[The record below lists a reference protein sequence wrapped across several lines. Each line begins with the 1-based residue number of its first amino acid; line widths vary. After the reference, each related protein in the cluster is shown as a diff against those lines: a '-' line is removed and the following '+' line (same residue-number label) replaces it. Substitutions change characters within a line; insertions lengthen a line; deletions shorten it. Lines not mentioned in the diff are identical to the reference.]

1 MARRRKRR
9 SGRDRTERSR
19 QSRQAK
25 RGRGATGRN
34 RRPDRVIPTA
44 VLQKIHKAVRPLFR
58 AGIAVDQ
65 FVSKAK
71 DLTARERAHIVDQ
84 AMMLL
89 EGFYAHLPLKRA
101 MYAVDP
107 LQSLR
112 RLRQRLPL
120 IKSDGPFHAEMINIF
135 ASVCDLHTNYVLP
148 APYNDAQAWLPF
160 KVESYSDHGC
170 RKYIVTKIAP
180 GFAKSSF
187 RRGVEILYWNGI
199 PIARAVEIAGAQS
212 GANSPAARH
221 AYGLFHLTARPL
233 NTVPL
238 PDEEWVVVRYRTR
251 HGREQEIQFDW
262 VVTEFPIGSAV
273 VKRRSRST
281 KTEYMRQISKFL
293 FAQDVV
299 DSEKKIA
306 AASDPRSRVKGTDS
320 LMPDIFRAR
329 AVRTPHGKVG
339 YVRIFSFDVD
349 DPDALVWEFIRLVT
363 ERLPQNGLIIDV
375 RDNGGGSS
383 LAAETLL
390 QLISPN
396 RPIVPQ
402 RLYFIN
408 TARTLRLCQLQR
420 VNLREGPRG
429 LSPWIE
435 SIQRAM
441 ETGAMYSAS
450 FPSHD
455 EIALN
460 AIGRRY
466 PGPTIVITNAV
477 SYSATEFFAAGF
489 QDHGGRILGV
499 DNVTGGGGANVRTHT
514 ELRNYYKNA
523 ANSPFRALPK
533 GAELRVAFRRSQRVG
548 PQIGN
553 DVEDFGIRP
562 DYVYKMTRND
572 LLKGNVE
579 LINYAASLLV

>member
-1 MARRRKRR
+1 VARGKTRR
-9 SGRDRTERSR
+9 SGRDRPERSR
-19 QSRQAK
+19 RSRQAK
-25 RGRGATGRN
+25 RCRGATARNGRPH
-34 RRPDRVIPTA
+34 RLIPTA
-44 VLQKIHKAVRPLFR
+44 VLQKTHKAVRPLFR
-58 AGIAVDQ
+58 AGIGLDQ
-65 FVSKAK
+65 FFSKAK
-71 DLTARERAHIVDQ
+71 ALTARERARIVDQ

-89 EGFYAHLPLKRA
+89 EDFYAHLPLKRA

-107 LQSLR
+107 LQGLR

-120 IKSDGPFHAEMINIF
+120 IKNDRLFHAEMINIF

-148 APYNDAQAWLPF
+148 APYKDAQAWLPF
-160 KVESYSDHGC
+160 KIESYFDRG
-170 RKYIVTKIAP
+170 RRRYIVTHIAP

-199 PIARAVEIAGAQS
+199 PIARAVEMAGAQS
-212 GANSPAARH
+212 GGNSPAARH
-221 AYGLFHLTARPL
+221 AYGLLNLTARPL
-233 NTVPL
+233 KMLAP

-251 HGREQEIQFDW
+251 RGREQEIKFDW
-262 VVTEFPIGSAV
+262 VVTEFPLGAAV
-273 VKRRSRST
+273 VKRKDRSNQ
-281 KTEYMRQISKFL
+281 TEYMRQISKFL
-293 FAQDVV
+293 FAPDVV
-299 DSEKKIA
+299 DFEKKIA
-306 AASDPRSRVKGTDS
+306 AASDPRSLVKGTNS

-329 AVRTPHGKVG
+329 VVRTPHGKFG
-339 YVRIFSFDVD
+339 YIRIFSFDVD
-349 DPDALVWEFIRLVT
+349 DPDALVSEFIRLVT

-390 QLISPN
+390 QLISPH

-420 VNLREGPRG
+420 ANLREGPRG

-435 SIQRAM
+435 SIQRSM

-455 EIALN
+455 QKALN
-460 AIGRRY
+460 AIEQQYQGR
-466 PGPTIVITNAV
+466 TIMITNAV

-489 QDHGGRILGV
+489 QDHGGKILGV

-523 ANSPFRALPK
+523 SNSPFRGLPK

-553 DVEDFGIRP
+553 DVEDFGITP
-562 DYVYKMTRND
+562 DYSYNMTRDD
-572 LLKGNVE
+572 LLKGNVD
-579 LINYAASLLV
+579 LINRAASHLV